1 MLLSRRSTLAL
12 LGATSLGLSP
22 ALHASAPFPAKPLRW
37 IVPYPAG
44 GGSDFMART
53 VGQPMSA
60 AVGQSVVVDNKP
72 GGNGAIAVADVLR
85 GPADGHTLINVDNG
99 TLVFNPVLYRKLGYA
114 PDKDLKLVTLLAR
127 APMIL
132 VVGPACDAR
141 DAKDF
146 IEQARRQPGTLNF
159 GSAGA
164 GTPQHMAMEMLMHHA
179 RLKMTHIPY
188 KGSSP
193 ALADLAGGQIPA
205 VMSDYAAAGG
215 FLQAGKLRALAVA
228 DSRRHPRLPD
238 VPTFEELGLKGVE
251 ATALVGVAVHAST
264 PDATVQALQK
274 AIAQALLSPQ
284 TSARY
289 REVGIEPVGNTPQ
302 EFTQMITAEVSR
314 WHPLIRSLGIALD

>member
-1 MLLSRRSTLAL
+1 MLSRRSTLAM
-12 LGATSLGLSP
+12 LGAASLGLSP
-22 ALHASAPFPAKPLRW
+22 SVFASAPFPSKALRW

-44 GGSDFMART
+44 GGSDFMARV
-53 VGQPMSA
+53 VGQPMSTG
-60 AVGQSVVVDNKP
+60 VGQSVMVDNKP
-72 GGNGAIAVADVLR
+72 GGNGAIAVADLLR
-85 GPADGHTLINVDNG
+85 SPVDGHTLINVDNG
-99 TLVFNPVLYRKLGYA
+99 TLVFNPVLYRKLGYSPA
-114 PDKDLKLVTLLAR
+114 KDLKLVTLLAR

-132 VVGPACDAR
+132 VVGPGSDAK

-146 IEQARRQPGTLNF
+146 IEKARRNPGAQNF

-179 RLKMTHIPY
+179 KLKMTHIPY

-193 ALADLAGGQIPA
+193 ALGDLAGGQIPA

-215 FLQAGKLRALAVA
+215 FLQSGKLRALAVA
-228 DSRRHPRLPD
+228 DSQRHPRLPD

-274 AIAQALLSPQ
+274 SIAQALLSPQ
-284 TSARY
+284 TSAKY

-302 EFTQMITAEVSR
+302 EFTQMIAAEVSR
-314 WHPLIRSLGIALD
+314 WHPLMRDLGITLD

>member
-1 MLLSRRSTLAL
+1 MF
-12 LGATSLGLSP
+12 
-22 ALHASAPFPAKPLRW
+22 ASAPFPSKALRW

-44 GGSDFMART
+44 GGSDFMARV
-53 VGQPMSA
+53 VGQPMST
-60 AVGQSVVVDNKP
+60 AVGQSVMVDNKP
-72 GGNGAIAVADVLR
+72 GGNGAIAVADLLR
-85 GPADGHTLINVDNG
+85 SPVDGHTLINVDNG
-99 TLVFNPVLYRKLGYA
+99 TLVFNPVLYRKLGYSPA
-114 PDKDLKLVTLLAR
+114 KDLKLVTLLAR

-132 VVGPACDAR
+132 VVGPGSDAK

-146 IEQARRQPGTLNF
+146 IEKSRRNPGAQNF

-179 RLKMTHIPY
+179 KLKMTHIPY

-193 ALADLAGGQIPA
+193 ALGDLAGGQIPA

-215 FLQAGKLRALAVA
+215 FLQSGKLRALAVA

-274 AIAQALLSPQ
+274 SIAQALLSPQ
-284 TSARY
+284 TSAKY

-302 EFTQMITAEVSR
+302 EFTQMIAAEVSR
-314 WHPLIRSLGIALD
+314 WHPLMRDLGITLD